1 MKMDCLKSRSVEHVL
16 FQGYWNPHTHAD
28 PRLATAEFPH
38 PHLSEARNIVRI
50 LNDISCTYFWCRKH
64 SGIYFTLDNTFKK
77 PHQTFHFRKS
87 QHLSSWSGC
96 WKIRDR
102 KNFHQLSQ
110 VERRP
115 SWRDASKGE
124 IRTEIS
130 SPITLLTSLPASWSS
145 SFSTT
150 FSSGEKARL

>member
-1 MKMDCLKSRSVEHVL
+1 MDRLGSRSAACLVSGLLESS
-16 FQGYWNPHTHAD
+16 HARR
-28 PRLATAEFPH
+28 PTASNRRVSSPSFVGGQKYCKNIER
-38 PHLSEARNIVRI
+38 HLLSILLISETFRNIFHGRRYI
-50 LNDISCTYFWCRKH
+50 HKAHL
-64 SGIYFTLDNTFKK
+64 TFN
-77 PHQTFHFRKS
+77 FRKS

-130 SPITLLTSLPASWSS
+130 SPITLLTSLPAS
-145 SFSTT
+145 
-150 FSSGEKARL
+150 